1 MARTRERLA
10 VAQRA
15 LGTLQALLTGE
26 DKSDIVKADIVRD
39 AAIQRFEYSFEAT
52 WKAAQAYLSEVE
64 GFEVASPR
72 ATIRASLEVG
82 VLDETATRLALKM
95 VDDRNLSVHTYNEA
109 LAEAIFARLAEHA
122 QVMAVWLGEMEHRA
136 GQGEA

>member
-1 MARTRERLA
+1 MARTGERLT
-10 VAQRA
+10 VAQKA
-15 LGTLQALLTGE
+15 LGTLQTLLLAE
-26 DKSDIVKADIVRD
+26 DITDIVRD

-64 GFEVASPR
+64 GLGAASPR

-109 LAEAIFARLAEHA
+109 LAEAIFARLEEHV
-122 QVMAVWLGEMEHRA
+122 QVMAVWLDAMERGA
-136 GQGEA
+136 DQSGEA

>member
-10 VAQRA
+10 VARKA
-15 LGTLQALLTGE
+15 LGTLQTLLLTE
-26 DKSDIVKADIVRD
+26 DVTDIVRD

-64 GFEVASPR
+64 GLGAASPR
-72 ATIRASLEVG
+72 ATIRASLEAG

-109 LAEAIFARLAEHA
+109 LAEAIFDRLDEHA
-122 QVMAVWLGEMEHRA
+122 QVMAVWLDEMERRA
-136 GQGEA
+136 GQLGET